1 MTIQGWV
8 FFGILA
14 LFILSFGIFGAIIF
28 EKIVW
33 KVLSVVAAMLL
44 IIGLF
49 AGMRWYYQNTA
60 SGQRAMTDQK
70 SELDNGLERT
80 VTIYTADGEIIA
92 QYTGKIDIEGND
104 GGYVLFDYEGKRYTY
119 YNCFV
124 AVSYTHLIL
133 VRRSGRVHLRR
144 HRTVL
149 PMRRQCCVGGFAG
162 FHGHGL

>member
-8 FFGILA
+8 LFGILA

-92 QYTGKIDIEGND
+92 QASEALWSEIKEKAKPDFHKIIE
-104 GGYVLFDYEGKRYTY
+104 
-119 YNCFV
+119 
-124 AVSYTHLIL
+124 
-133 VRRSGRVHLRR
+133 
-144 HRTVL
+144 
-149 PMRRQCCVGGFAG
+149 P
-162 FHGHGL
+162 

>member
-14 LFILSFGIFGAIIF
+14 LFILSFSISGAIIF

-70 SELDNGLERT
+70 SELGNGLERT
-80 VTIYTADGEIIA
+80 VTIYTVDG
-92 QYTGKIDIEGND
+92 DITEG
-104 GGYVLFDYEGKRYTY
+104 LPHSELITKEGE
-119 YNCFV
+119 
-124 AVSYTHLIL
+124 
-133 VRRSGRVHLRR
+133 
-144 HRTVL
+144 
-149 PMRRQCCVGGFAG
+149 
-162 FHGHGL
+162 

>member
-8 FFGILA
+8 LFGILA
-14 LFILSFGIFGAIIF
+14 LFILSFSISGAIIF

-80 VTIYTADGEIIA
+80 VTIYTVDGEIIA
-92 QYTGKIDIEGND
+92 RYTGKIDIEGND

-124 AVSYTHLIL
+124 ESIADIK
-133 VRRSGRVHLRR
+133 
-144 HRTVL
+144 
-149 PMRRQCCVGGFAG
+149 
-162 FHGHGL
+162 

>member
-14 LFILSFGIFGAIIF
+14 LFILSFSISGAIIF

-70 SELDNGLERT
+70 SELGNGLERT
-80 VTIYTADGEIIA
+80 VTIYTVDGEIIA
-92 QYTGKIDIEGND
+92 RYTGKLTLRAMTAATSSLTMRGSATPTITA
-104 GGYVLFDYEGKRYTY
+104 LWSLLRTL
-119 YNCFV
+119 
-124 AVSYTHLIL
+124 SR
-133 VRRSGRVHLRR
+133 VR
-144 HRTVL
+144 TKNYI
-149 PMRRQCCVGGFAG
+149 
-162 FHGHGL
+162 

>member
-8 FFGILA
+8 LFGILA

-33 KVLSVVAAMLL
+33 KVLGIV
-44 IIGLF
+44 

-124 AVSYTHLIL
+124 ESIADIK
-133 VRRSGRVHLRR
+133 
-144 HRTVL
+144 
-149 PMRRQCCVGGFAG
+149 
-162 FHGHGL
+162 

>member
-8 FFGILA
+8 LFGILA

-60 SGQRAMTDQK
+60 SGQRAMTDHWTTG
-70 SELDNGLERT
+70 SNGR
-80 VTIYTADGEIIA
+80 
-92 QYTGKIDIEGND
+92 
-104 GGYVLFDYEGKRYTY
+104 
-119 YNCFV
+119 
-124 AVSYTHLIL
+124 
-133 VRRSGRVHLRR
+133 
-144 HRTVL
+144 
-149 PMRRQCCVGGFAG
+149 
-162 FHGHGL
+162 

>member
-8 FFGILA
+8 LFGILA

-33 KVLSVVAAMLL
+33 KVLGIVAAMLL

-92 QYTGKIDIEGND
+92 QYTGKNDIEGNTSSLTMR
-104 GGYVLFDYEGKRYTY
+104 GSATPTITALWSLLRTL
-119 YNCFV
+119 
-124 AVSYTHLIL
+124 SR
-133 VRRSGRVHLRR
+133 VR
-144 HRTVL
+144 TKNYI
-149 PMRRQCCVGGFAG
+149 
-162 FHGHGL
+162 

>member
-8 FFGILA
+8 LFGILA

-33 KVLSVVAAMLL
+33 KVLGIVAAMLL

-49 AGMRWYYQNTA
+49 AEMRWYY
-60 SGQRAMTDQK
+60 QK

-124 AVSYTHLIL
+124 ESIADIK
-133 VRRSGRVHLRR
+133 
-144 HRTVL
+144 
-149 PMRRQCCVGGFAG
+149 
-162 FHGHGL
+162 

>member
-8 FFGILA
+8 LFGILA

-33 KVLSVVAAMLL
+33 KVLGIVAAMLL

-60 SGQRAMTDQK
+60 SGQRAMTYQK

-104 GGYVLFDYEGKRYTY
+104 GGYADDNAQHGEEGAH
-119 YNCFV
+119 FV
-124 AVSYTHLIL
+124 AQNRAPGHKDAFNVNVCHGRGPLISL
-133 VRRSGRVHLRR
+133 LIWPSDKI
-144 HRTVL
+144 TCL
-149 PMRRQCCVGGFAG
+149 PA
-162 FHGHGL
+162 

>member
-8 FFGILA
+8 LFGILA

-33 KVLSVVAAMLL
+33 KVLGIVAAMLL

-70 SELDNGLERT
+70 SELDNGLARRMVRSLHSTLGKLTLRAMTAATSSLTMRGSATPTITALWSLLRT
-80 VTIYTADGEIIA
+80 
-92 QYTGKIDIEGND
+92 
-104 GGYVLFDYEGKRYTY
+104 LSR
-119 YNCFV
+119 
-124 AVSYTHLIL
+124 
-133 VRRSGRVHLRR
+133 VR
-144 HRTVL
+144 TKNYI
-149 PMRRQCCVGGFAG
+149 
-162 FHGHGL
+162 

>member
-8 FFGILA
+8 LFGILA

-33 KVLSVVAAMLL
+33 KVLGIVALHAPHHRTLCRDAL
-44 IIGLF
+44 VLSEYRQRSTGND
-49 AGMRWYYQNTA
+49 RPEKRT
-60 SGQRAMTDQK
+60 GQWA
-70 SELDNGLERT
+70 RT
-80 VTIYTADGEIIA
+80 DGEIIA

-124 AVSYTHLIL
+124 ESIADIK
-133 VRRSGRVHLRR
+133 
-144 HRTVL
+144 
-149 PMRRQCCVGGFAG
+149 
-162 FHGHGL
+162 

>member
-33 KVLSVVAAMLL
+33 KVLSVVAATLL

-80 VTIYTADGEIIA
+80 VGHGRGNGLHRPDGGNPKTILLEK
-92 QYTGKIDIEGND
+92 GKILAG
-104 GGYVLFDYEGKRYTY
+104 
-119 YNCFV
+119 
-124 AVSYTHLIL
+124 AV
-133 VRRSGRVHLRR
+133 
-144 HRTVL
+144 
-149 PMRRQCCVGGFAG
+149 
-162 FHGHGL
+162 

>member
-8 FFGILA
+8 LFGILA

-33 KVLSVVAAMLL
+33 KVLGIVAAMLL

-92 QYTGKIDIEGND
+92 QYDASPLRGGHPGGQIGQVYGIVEFKD
-104 GGYVLFDYEGKRYTY
+104 G
-119 YNCFV
+119 
-124 AVSYTHLIL
+124 
-133 VRRSGRVHLRR
+133 VRRIDPAKIKFCDDENAILAEMEKHNR
-144 HRTVL
+144 
-149 PMRRQCCVGGFAG
+149 AG
-162 FHGHGL
+162 KLEGQ

>member
-8 FFGILA
+8 LFGILA

-70 SELDNGLERT
+70 SELDNGLERLCW
-80 VTIYTADGEIIA
+80 ADA
-92 QYTGKIDIEGND
+92 QAGQTETWHQ
-104 GGYVLFDYEGKRYTY
+104 E
-119 YNCFV
+119 
-124 AVSYTHLIL
+124 
-133 VRRSGRVHLRR
+133 LRCG
-144 HRTVL
+144 
-149 PMRRQCCVGGFAG
+149 P
-162 FHGHGL
+162 

>member
-33 KVLSVVAAMLL
+33 KVLSVVAATLL

-92 QYTGKIDIEGND
+92 QLLGALVQCDRCESAAGWSSRRPD
-104 GGYVLFDYEGKRYTY
+104 WASLW
-119 YNCFV
+119 NC
-124 AVSYTHLIL
+124 
-133 VRRSGRVHLRR
+133 RV
-144 HRTVL
+144 
-149 PMRRQCCVGGFAG
+149 
-162 FHGHGL
+162 

>member
-8 FFGILA
+8 LFGILA

-33 KVLSVVAAMLL
+33 KVLGIVAAMLL

-49 AGMRWYYQNTA
+49 AEMRWYYQNTA

-124 AVSYTHLIL
+124 ESIADIK
-133 VRRSGRVHLRR
+133 
-144 HRTVL
+144 
-149 PMRRQCCVGGFAG
+149 
-162 FHGHGL
+162 

>member
-8 FFGILA
+8 LFGILA

-80 VTIYTADGEIIA
+80 VTIYVGRLAGSPGSGNQGREHRNP
-92 QYTGKIDIEGND
+92 GKG
-104 GGYVLFDYEGKRYTY
+104 
-119 YNCFV
+119 
-124 AVSYTHLIL
+124 
-133 VRRSGRVHLRR
+133 
-144 HRTVL
+144 
-149 PMRRQCCVGGFAG
+149 
-162 FHGHGL
+162 